1 MQNEQRNE
9 FGEPMR
15 NTQNNPQEK
24 FVDGNCQKE
33 LQLFQ
38 NEFDNSTVF
47 YSSYSPDV
55 IEKAFIQK
63 LKAENTKLSVD
74 KTKYKLKFTKV
85 GLDEQSSV
93 EDSVDMCVRINKA
106 DEQIVSVE
114 FQRLAGLHITFLKY
128 FMQFKQ
134 EFAQLNDAFM
144 EAKTPSFA
152 KSEKSIDF

>member
-1 MQNEQRNE
+1 MQKEQRNE

-24 FVDGNCQKE
+24 FFVDGALNHQKE
-33 LQLFQ
+33 LQPYQ

-47 YSSYSPDV
+47 YSSFSPDV

-63 LKAENTKLSVD
+63 LEAENTKPSVH

-93 EDSVDMCVRINKA
+93 EDSVDMCVRI
-106 DEQIVSVE
+106 S
-114 FQRLAGLHITFLKY
+114 
-128 FMQFKQ
+128 
-134 EFAQLNDAFM
+134 
-144 EAKTPSFA
+144 
-152 KSEKSIDF
+152 